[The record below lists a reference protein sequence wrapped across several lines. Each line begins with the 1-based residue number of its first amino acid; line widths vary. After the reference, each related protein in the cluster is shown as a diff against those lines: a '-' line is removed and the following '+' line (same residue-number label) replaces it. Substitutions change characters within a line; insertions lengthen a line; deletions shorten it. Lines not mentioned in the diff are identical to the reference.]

1 MEKPRSNE
9 RERIKAEK
17 MFDKALLTLQNLKES
32 PEPLKPTRAPKNL
45 KADPEPLKPIRAPKK
60 KAIPPSPPPQLDE
73 EAYSSSSE
81 DDEPVVAKSKPVM
94 DAQQKRIIFS

>member
-17 MFDKALLTLQNLKES
+17 MFDKALLTLQNLKTD
-32 PEPLKPTRAPKNL
+32 PEPLKPTRAPK
-45 KADPEPLKPIRAPKK
+45 K
-60 KAIPPSPPPQLDE
+60 KAIPPPPPPQLNE

-81 DDEPVVAKSKPVM
+81 DEEPVVAKSKPVM

>member
-32 PEPLKPTRAPKNL
+32 PEPLKPTRAPK
-45 KADPEPLKPIRAPKK
+45 K
-60 KAIPPSPPPQLDE
+60 KAIPPPPPPQLNE
-73 EAYSSSSE
+73 EPYSSSSE

-94 DAQQKRIIFS
+94 DSQQKRIIFS

>member
-32 PEPLKPTRAPKNL
+32 PDPIPKPTRAPK
-45 KADPEPLKPIRAPKK
+45 K
-60 KAIPPSPPPQLDE
+60 KAPLPPPPATPAE
-73 EAYSSSSE
+73 
-81 DDEPVVAKSKPVM
+81 
-94 DAQQKRIIFS
+94 

>member
-17 MFDKALLTLQNLKES
+17 MFDKALLTLQ
-32 PEPLKPTRAPKNL
+32 NL